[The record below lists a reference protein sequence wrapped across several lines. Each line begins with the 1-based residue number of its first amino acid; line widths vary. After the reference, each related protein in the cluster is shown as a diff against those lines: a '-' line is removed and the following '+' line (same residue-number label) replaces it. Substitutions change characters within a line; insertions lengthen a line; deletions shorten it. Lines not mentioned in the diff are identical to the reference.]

1 MRKFDQSSKGPF
13 QFYEFIKANLLIFE
27 NRDFSFQMRYLISRV
42 LFGLTQNVSPIVL
55 TQSLL
60 RVIGFRHYLT
70 AATPDRV
77 PTQHQLL
84 C

>member
-1 MRKFDQSSKGPF
+1 MRKFDHSSKGHF
-13 QFYEFIKANLLIFE
+13 QFYEFIKVNLLIFE
-27 NRDFSFQMRYLISRV
+27 NREFSFQMRYLVLCV
-42 LFGLTQNVSPIVL
+42 LFGLTRNVSLIVL